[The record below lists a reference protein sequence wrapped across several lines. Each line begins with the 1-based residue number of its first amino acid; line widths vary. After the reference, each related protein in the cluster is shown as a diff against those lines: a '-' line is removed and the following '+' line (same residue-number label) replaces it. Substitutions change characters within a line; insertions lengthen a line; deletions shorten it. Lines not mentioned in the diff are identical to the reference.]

1 MFDDRAGKVLVEQLS
16 DWGVDHIYGMH
27 GDSINNLMEELRK
40 AEDKIKF
47 IQVRHEEA
55 GALAA
60 SSYAKLTGKLG
71 VCLSI
76 AGPGAIHLLNGLYDA
91 KKDHAPVL
99 VLAGQVPTD
108 QIGTDGFQEVNM
120 ERIFDDVAVFN
131 KQVVSEEQ
139 LPSMVNQA
147 IRTAYAKKKG

>member
-1 MFDDRAGKVLVEQLS
+1 MPIDCRA
-16 DWGVDHIYGMH
+16 
-27 GDSINNLMEELRK
+27 
-40 AEDKIKF
+40 
-47 IQVRHEEA
+47 
-55 GALAA
+55 
-60 SSYAKLTGKLG
+60 
-71 VCLSI
+71 
-76 AGPGAIHLLNGLYDA
+76 GAIHLLNGLYDA

-147 IRTAYAKKKG
+147 IRTAYAKKGVAVLTLPDDISAEKSRIRYRKMPCCMKHPSLHRTLLRCRKLFL